1 MVNPRRSR
9 ALFLDDNALAECVQ
23 LGGDRRS
30 LHLHPVGAPVA
41 ETGIGQPL
49 LKAAVACEQEKAF
62 AVGVQTPGRIDP
74 RDVNPIS
81 QTTPATVGFR
91 CELTQN
97 PKGLVQKERQ
107 ECFPKQSSRASPQ
120 LEASLM

>member
-62 AVGVQTPGRIDP
+62 AVGVQTPGCIDP

-107 ECFPKQSSRASPQ
+107 
-120 LEASLM
+120 

>member
-1 MVNPRRSR
+1 M
-9 ALFLDDNALAECVQ
+9 
-23 LGGDRRS
+23 
-30 LHLHPVGAPVA
+30 A

-107 ECFPKQSSRASPQ
+107 ECFPKQSSKASPQ